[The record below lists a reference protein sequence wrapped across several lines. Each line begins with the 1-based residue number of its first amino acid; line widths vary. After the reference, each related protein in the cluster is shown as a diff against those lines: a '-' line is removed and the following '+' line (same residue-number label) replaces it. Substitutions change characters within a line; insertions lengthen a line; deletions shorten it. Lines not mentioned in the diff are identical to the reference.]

1 MLMYGR
7 NQHNTVI
14 ILQLKINKLRK
25 KREGTVSSTNGA
37 GEKMDIHIQYNKV
50 GSLYHI

>member
-14 ILQLKINKLRK
+14 ILQLKVNQEKESWKKKLLISDFIDTI
-25 KREGTVSSTNGA
+25 EGTVY
-37 GEKMDIHIQYNKV
+37 K
-50 GSLYHI
+50 

>member
-1 MLMYGR
+1 MYNYDWSMLMYGR

-37 GEKMDIHIQYNKV
+37 GEKNGYSHTI
-50 GSLYHI
+50 